1 MQRYA
6 NVKPLLG
13 KCENKCLLLG
23 ANGLLL
29 RASVLLA
36 ASLEAIGTDLEE
48 TGARA
53 ASTIRASLD
62 LECLGGLVGA
72 GLVVGAPGVTA
83 GVALAAAA
91 EAVGAGLEE
100 AGSGRADGG
109 VIGALGDGVGAD
121 GSGTGAG
128 IRLAASTETVGAR
141 LEETSSGRA
150 DGRVVRSLGV
160 IGADTSVASA
170 SIRSAAAAEA
180 IRADLEETGTRST
193 LSIRERNRS
202 SLSGGLRLGLGG
214 LGLVVGADAS
224 GTGASVRL
232 AAASEAVGTR
242 LEETGTG
249 GADSRVIS
257 ALDLLVIRA
266 DSVLASTGVRLA
278 ASLEAVGADLEEAS
292 ARSTLAFGKRS
303 RSSLRLPVLSLLGL
317 GLGTLNRLGDEDRI
331 ASTLDEISAPLYG
344 TRINGA
350 ITAEAIVRTSVELAN
365 A

>member
-6 NVKPLLG
+6 NVKPLLV
-13 KCENKCLLLG
+13 KCENECLLLG
-23 ANGLLL
+23 ADGLLL
-29 RASVLLA
+29 GASVLLA
-36 ASLEAIGTDLEE
+36 ASLKAIGADLEE

-128 IRLAASTETVGAR
+128 IRF
-141 LEETSSGRA
+141 
-150 DGRVVRSLGV
+150 
-160 IGADTSVASA
+160 
-170 SIRSAAAAEA
+170 AAAAEA
-180 IRADLEETGTRST
+180 IRADLEETSTRST
-193 LSIRERNRS
+193 LSIRERSRS
-202 SLSGGLRLGLGG
+202 SLSGSLRLVLPGLRLGLGG
-214 LGLVVGADAS
+214 LRLVVGADTS
-224 GTGASVRL
+224 GTGTSVRL

-266 DSVLASTGVRLA
+266 DSVLASTGIGLA
-278 ASLEAVGADLEEAS
+278 ASLETVGADLEEAS

-317 GLGTLNRLGDEDRI
+317 GLGTLNRFGDEDGI

-350 ITAEAIVRTSVELAN
+350 IAAETIVRTSVELAN